1 MFFVGLLWFFC
12 GRCNEFACGGVFW
25 YSILVEKGGCA
36 FFGWRVEGPELCGCI
51 FGLVVGL
58 FLDFVFFVNL
68 I

>member
-1 MFFVGLLWFFC
+1 MSLL
-12 GRCNEFACGGVFW
+12 AGVFW